1 MKLLLTTLDGNIYP
15 VEVSDDIELINL
27 KALCEQEVN
36 IPSSEIALT
45 HNGQPLA
52 DEHKTLASYEIKEND
67 ILVVQKI
74 TRTIKIKF
82 YYYLL
87 LYF

>member
-15 VEVSDDIELINL
+15 VEVSEDIELINL

-36 IPSSEIALT
+36 IPSGEIAIS
-45 HNGQPLA
+45 HNGRPLA

-67 ILVVQKI
+67 ILVVQKLARKL
-74 TRTIKIKF
+74 T
-82 YYYLL
+82 
-87 LYF
+87 